1 MGFFCFPSV
10 FSHSCFL
17 VGCLDCLEV
26 EAWQVGPMCTNWG
39 EASPCTQWDWNW
51 RGSGLTLVSSGPAHL
66 GLSCPGVCSRLW
78 GFLPVPPNPRTECS
92 ILASN
97 RKV

>member
-26 EAWQVGPMCTNWG
+26 EAWQVGPMGTSGGRQVPVHSGWG
-39 EASPCTQWDWNW
+39 LALRWPQLKKHLV
-51 RGSGLTLVSSGPAHL
+51 GL
-66 GLSCPGVCSRLW
+66 GVER
-78 GFLPVPPNPRTECS
+78 
-92 ILASN
+92 
-97 RKV
+97 